1 VNRLHKISPSDSILL
16 LILLVLLSF
25 SLLPLLFGNCGKTWL
40 ALQIGFAAASARLE
54 MSRAEAMHNIAS
66 SLALP
71 SPLAVPLPLSM
82 LLSFSLS
89 LDMLRKRSE
98 GLVDGRD
105 EPQPDVW
112 LSGTR
117 RNRKTK
123 RDDLV
128 YGQTPRPNI
137 YEKYKRDKPW
147 TGD

>member
-105 EPQPDVW
+105 ERGKRRATARRVAFWDTSQQKDKKRRPGVW
-112 LSGTR
+112 T
-117 RNRKTK
+117 NPTTK
-123 RDDLV
+123 
-128 YGQTPRPNI
+128 YI
-137 YEKYKRDKPW
+137 
-147 TGD
+147 